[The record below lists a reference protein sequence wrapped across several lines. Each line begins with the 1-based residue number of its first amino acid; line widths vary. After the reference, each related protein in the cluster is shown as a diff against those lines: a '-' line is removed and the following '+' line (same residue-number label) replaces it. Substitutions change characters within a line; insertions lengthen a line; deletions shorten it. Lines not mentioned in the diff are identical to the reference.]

1 MAEEIIDSL
10 VISTGTPFDNLIST
24 SGGIRTIFNNNNRD
38 IDFQIKSTGTTSSFY
53 YDASTARL
61 GIGVTGAPDAALHV
75 VTPCAREGLILE
87 SNTNC
92 STGVVLLLLHR
103 PGTAPQI
110 GNYPSTINL
119 AGRDYNDNAINY
131 AQIKS
136 KIIGT
141 GTLQTSGELVFSV
154 DHTGSLKE
162 AFAVNVA
169 KLVLGTNNAYSGG
182 NNTIIGQQ
190 NFANGSSYLLIG
202 NNNSGV
208 GINNSFLL
216 GNNNSVLGSD
226 MFVLSEN
233 SEISGIKIFSFGDN
247 NSIIGN
253 SGLVC
258 GLDNN
263 VSGSFN
269 LLILDGTN
277 VNSSSSV
284 AFLRNSNISGVS
296 GIFLGLNVN
305 STGNSN
311 FSIGTQNNL
320 IGNNVGA
327 IGSNIISDGNSNM
340 VFGNMVLLSGNNIV
354 SIGSNQNATGIVNGI
369 FIGNEVNLENTSN
382 ILYIGFNNQTDNNLN
397 NSVILGGN
405 NSLDNGSLSHIIL
418 LGQDNTTLDVLN
430 TILVGNNNI
439 ASGTIKNN
447 IIFGSGNAFTNDS
460 YNTVCIGILTNQT
473 GIYVG
478 SDGSITG
485 APNFIPSVNTNSVIL
500 GIQNVS
506 YLNLS
511 NIVLGNKNTT
521 SGLYINN
528 VGSFNDIRNASK
540 AYVIGNSNLVEGNN
554 AAILGSN
561 VFVAGDDN
569 LILNNKNLKNN
580 VYGSGSISIGS
591 NVNISSGNIIVG
603 YDNQAGI
610 SGLIYGKNNV
620 IGIARDSFT
629 YVSGTNQI
637 VIGRR
642 STPYTPGSQV
652 LLHIQNPVLK
662 DSIQF
667 ATLNTVSESA
677 DFGTTTM
684 SVNLVPIPWSD
695 RYNVINNTFDENST
709 RSLVGSGLVILLGSD
724 DINTIYYGANN
735 IVMGDNNRVP
745 LSNSIVIGN
754 NSISSG
760 TRSIVIGSNIT
771 GIGDDT
777 LHIGTSNLN
786 KVVLSNTDIVF
797 NTGTT
802 QERIV
807 ARATNGTITQFYDLS
822 NRRLGINN
830 TAPRSDLDVSGTITT
845 QNLRVGLS
853 SNTGYVLTSDSEG
866 NASWILPVNIFG
878 QPSGLLFN
886 GGNNNK
892 IARSAD
898 DIKVFTT
905 KDFGNNDTYGIN
917 FYDNFYFTKT
927 GIILNA
933 NKGSTIDA
941 VKFIIWGSGGNALAP
956 KVLEVDPTDGA
967 SRVSMFNLYSAS
979 GLIEELNVPSM
990 GHIKLPNIAS
1000 GTILA
1005 LSGDRSLVGK
1015 IFAPHSIIYS
1025 DRNSNGT
1032 GNNTFRWFNENS
1044 ILAIGG
1050 LGVDSDDFFPVKYN
1064 ILLSSSGN
1072 QSTIFNNRGLGNDF
1086 IVLRSGTPTDGD
1098 GNRLGFYIVG
1108 LNGKVGVNTTR
1119 TALNS
1124 DGIYSDG
1131 QLSVNGKIIAA
1142 SLKLKDNGGNSP
1154 SSGLYLRTGENGE
1167 VIPAGASFDTT
1178 FSGLYPLVTESNS
1191 ASSLTTTRLTLTERN
1206 GTTNF
1211 NTYTGYG
1218 RTLILDDS
1226 GWTVGSGLHIYQAD
1240 SQNRKGALI
1249 GYNGSLMGPT
1259 DPASLVDIGTELLP
1273 GYHYCNVFAGGGFNS
1288 NALTTR
1294 GTSQFSQFFLRT
1306 KTTDNTATF
1315 MTMDWSQHNASNGRS
1330 FYNTI
1335 KFPRNARGVWT
1346 YTAYVNVLWSG
1357 VSSNLVGGGG
1367 YIINGSVG
1375 KLQNNLTSFGDYS
1388 ITGWVSSDDVSHL
1401 VRPLVNDGNGEWAL
1415 DFQVSGSNLH
1425 RMLWSATIN
1434 INQLHW
1440 PKDSAFL

>member
-38 IDFQIKSTGTTSSFY
+38 IDFQIKSTGTSSSLY

-92 STGVVLLLLHR
+92 STGVVLLLLHK
-103 PGTAPQI
+103 PGTEPRI

-119 AGRDYNDNAINY
+119 AGRDYNSNVINY

-136 KIIGT
+136 KVIGT

-208 GINNSFLL
+208 GINNSFVL
-216 GNNNSVLGSD
+216 GNNNTVVGSD
-226 MFVLSEN
+226 MFILSEN

-247 NSIIGN
+247 NVIVGN

-269 LLILDGTN
+269 LLILDSTN

-284 AFLRNSNISGVS
+284 AFLKNSNISGVS

-327 IGSNIISDGNSNM
+327 MGSNIISDGNSNII
-340 VFGNMVLLSGNNIV
+340 FGNMVLLSGNNIV

-485 APNFIPSVNTNSVIL
+485 TSNFIPSVNTNSVIL
-500 GIQNVS
+500 GIQNIS

-540 AYVIGNSNLVEGNN
+540 AYVLGNSNLVEGNN

-569 LILNNKNLKNN
+569 LILNNKNSTNN
-580 VYGSGSISIGS
+580 VYGSGSISIGC
-591 NVNISSGNIIVG
+591 NANISSGNIIVG

-610 SGLIYGKNNV
+610 SGLIYGKNNTV
-620 IGIARDSFT
+620 GIARDLFT
-629 YVSGTNQI
+629 YVSGTSQI
-637 VIGRR
+637 VINR
-642 STPYTPGSQV
+642 SSSPYTQDSKV
-652 LLHIQNPVLK
+652 LLHIRNPVVK
-662 DSIQF
+662 DSVLF
-667 ATLNTVSESA
+667 AKLNSVSSSTEN
-677 DFGTTTM
+677 GNTTM
-684 SVNLVPIPWSD
+684 DVDVVLPWSN
-695 RYNVINNTFDENST
+695 RYNTINNNFDENQI
-709 RSLVGSGLVILLGSD
+709 RSLTGSGLVILLGND
-724 DINTIYYGANN
+724 DIDTIYYGANN

-745 LSNSIVIGN
+745 LSNSIVVGN
-754 NSISSG
+754 NSIASG
-760 TRSIVIGSNIT
+760 TRSIVIGSNVT
-771 GIGDDT
+771 GIGNDT
-777 LHIGTSNLN
+777 LHIGTSNSN
-786 KVVLSNTDIVF
+786 KVVISNTDIVF

-802 QERIV
+802 QERIIT
-807 ARATNGTITQFYDLS
+807 RATNGTVTQFYDLS

-886 GGNNNK
+886 GGNDNK
-892 IARSAD
+892 IARSTD
-898 DIKVFTT
+898 DIKAFTT
-905 KDFGNNDTYGIN
+905 KDFDNNDTYGIN

-933 NKGSTIDA
+933 NKGNTIDA
-941 VKFIIWGSGGNALAP
+941 VKLIIWGSGAGVAP

-967 SRVSMFNLYSAS
+967 SKVSMFNLHSVS
-979 GLIEELNVPSM
+979 GRLIELNIPSS
-990 GHIKLPNIAS
+990 GHIKLPDISS

-1005 LSGDRSLVGK
+1005 LSGDRSLIGK
-1015 IFAPHSIIYS
+1015 TLDPHSIVYS
-1025 DRNSNGT
+1025 DRNTNAT
-1032 GNNTFRWFNENS
+1032 GNRTFRWFNENS
-1044 ILAIGG
+1044 ILAIGNG
-1050 LGVDSDDFFPVKYN
+1050 PNTNNSNEFFSNMYN
-1064 ILLSSSGN
+1064 IILSSSGTQN
-1072 QSTIFNNRGLGNDF
+1072 TIFNNRGLGNDF
-1086 IVLRSGTPTDGD
+1086 VVLRSGTPTDGG
-1098 GNRLGFYIVG
+1098 GNQVGFHIVG
-1108 LNGKVGVNTTR
+1108 VNGKIGVNTTR

-1124 DGIYSDG
+1124 DGVYGDA
-1131 QLSVNGKIIAA
+1131 QLAVNGRITAASFKIIPPP
-1142 SLKLKDNGGNSP
+1142 D
-1154 SSGLYLRTGENGE
+1154 SGLYLRTGQNGE
-1167 VIPAGASFDTT
+1167 VVAAGASFDTT
-1178 FSGLYPLVTESNS
+1178 FSGYYPLVTETNS
-1191 ASSLTTTRLTLTERN
+1191 TSSRTTTRLTLKERN
-1206 GTTNF
+1206 GITDF

-1226 GWTVGSGLHIYQAD
+1226 GWIVGSGLHIYQAD

-1249 GYNGSLMGPT
+1249 GYNGSLMGPI
-1259 DPASLVDIGTELLP
+1259 PGSESRADISTELLP

-1288 NALTTR
+1288 NPQTIR
-1294 GTSQFSQFFLRT
+1294 GTTQFSQFFLRT
-1306 KTTDNTATF
+1306 KTTDDNATF
-1315 MTMDWSQHNASNGRS
+1315 MTMDWSQHNPSNGRS

-1335 KFPRNARGVWT
+1335 KFPRNARGIWT

-1357 VSSNLVGGGG
+1357 VSAIPDQAVGGGG

-1375 KLQNNLTSFGDYS
+1375 KLDTNLTSFGNYS
-1388 ITGWVSSDDVSHL
+1388 ITGWVSSNNVGHL
-1401 VRPLVNDGNGEWAL
+1401 VRPIVNDGNDEWAL
-1415 DFQVSGSNLH
+1415 DFQVSGSNLY

-1440 PKDSAFL
+1440 PRTSAFL